1 MKFIMFEKKFTTFS
15 ICILGF
21 FFLFAGCSI
30 YGKNNLFGA
39 YPRSSNYRMF
49 IKYCVFSLKF
59 CDFSELCQFCCSAG
73 FLPVWCLYTHWHQG
87 KTEEG
92 KILKY
97 SKKIQYTP
105 CISLQPIDLS
115 ACNFCLLFLFE
126 KLITYACAF
135 DWWII
140 GPFWLVIT

>member
-1 MKFIMFEKKFTTFS
+1 MKLFVNNQKEKILEMKFIMFEKNFTTFS

-73 FLPVWCLYTHWHQG
+73 FLPAWCVYTHWHRG
-87 KTEEG
+87 KTEKGQSPEYFL
-92 KILKY
+92 KIG
-97 SKKIQYTP
+97 KIQYLMNTLL
-105 CISLQPIDLS
+105 SIDQVKLR
-115 ACNFCLLFLFE
+115 CCPRIEFL
-126 KLITYACAF
+126 
-135 DWWII
+135 D
-140 GPFWLVIT
+140 